1 MNVLEAAAQCPKCA
15 KLCICAGGHV
25 RHDSLPCFLTACLL
39 ACFLPVNAQ
48 NTNTLTSTL
57 PSKQQVKC
65 HAGLQRLRRQQNA
78 SERTDRRQKR
88 LQVQKVHVKKD
99 HNKKSFRQRLRLAAG
114 TTGSSA
120 ETSQKREAE
129 PDEGSVGGV
138 GVGGVGKLNPVVSP
152 PNHVGVSL
160 PKSENLNFEEL
171 LSLLLAG
178 IVPPQASQRNAELL
192 PMFSTNNPGLRG
204 PMGNGVYLSGTIL
217 PTLQDGGAN
226 ALLALSAII
235 ASAEAV
241 GRYGA
246 INDLQ
251 QVLNAIQAANGGSI

>member
-15 KLCICAGGHV
+15 KICICAGGHV
-25 RHDSLPCFLTACLL
+25 RHDFLPFFFDCLL
-39 ACFLPVNAQ
+39 ACILPVNAQ

-65 HAGLQRLRRQQNA
+65 HAGMQRLRRQQNA

-99 HNKKSFRQRLRLAAG
+99 HNKKSFRR

-129 PDEGSVGGV
+129 PDEASGGGV

-160 PKSENLNFEEL
+160 PKRENLNFEEL

-192 PMFSTNNPGLRG
+192 PMISTNNPGLRG

-235 ASAEAV
+235 ASAEAI

-246 INDLQ
+246 MNDLQ
-251 QVLNAIQAANGGSI
+251 QVLNALQAASGGSI

>member
-1 MNVLEAAAQCPKCA
+1 MATCPICATHYHNAFDCGEIIKKSCIANGCSMNVLEAAAQCPKCA
-15 KLCICAGGHV
+15 KICICAGGHV
-25 RHDSLPCFLTACLL
+25 
-39 ACFLPVNAQ
+39 
-48 NTNTLTSTL
+48 
-57 PSKQQVKC
+57 KC
-65 HAGLQRLRRQQNA
+65 HAGMQRLRRQQNA

-129 PDEGSVGGV
+129 PDEASGVGV

-160 PKSENLNFEEL
+160 PKRENLNFEEL

-192 PMFSTNNPGLRG
+192 PMISTNNPGLRG

-235 ASAEAV
+235 ASAEAI

-246 INDLQ
+246 MNDLQ
-251 QVLNAIQAANGGSI
+251 QVLNALQAASGGSI